1 MLDQR
6 TLVDVLQHQEAYGT
20 RRGRQKDE
28 HIHKRLVVADQ
39 QRSALSWNFLASPD
53 FYVVN
58 RVAQGPEKQADEPVG
73 QPDQEIAAA
82 QDQNGQ
88 NDKNGRMNMAH
99 GINKLYSGNRRNI
112 KVEPFSRGEP
122 RSEIL
127 SVLCEGP
134 LQGVV
139 AKEGLA
145 PRPFDAQIL
154 I

>member
-6 TLVDVLQHQEAYGT
+6 TLVDVLQHEEAYGPW
-20 RRGRQKDE
+20 RGCQKDE

-39 QRSALSWNFLASPD
+39 QRSALPWNFLASPD

-88 NDKNGRMNMAH
+88 NCKDGKNHQRNFS
-99 GINKLYSGNRRNI
+99 YSGG
-112 KVEPFSRGEP
+112 KY
-122 RSEIL
+122 
-127 SVLCEGP
+127 
-134 LQGVV
+134 
-139 AKEGLA
+139 
-145 PRPFDAQIL
+145 
-154 I
+154 